1 MAVKELIENSLDA
14 GAKHIDVK
22 LKNKGLDG
30 IEVSDD
36 GCGVKEQD
44 IEGMGKFSIININYI
59 NTNCI
64 L

>member
-1 MAVKELIENSLDA
+1 MILTLAVAVKELIENSLDA
-14 GAKHIDVK
+14 GAKHIDIK

-44 IEGMGKFSIININYI
+44 IEAMSES
-59 NTNCI
+59 
-64 L
+64 